1 MNVAQRFGSLSAGCS
16 WRGQRE
22 RGSSP
27 GMESNRESSTRARGW
42 RAGKPPLD
50 GHGGRAGPTPHAAIT
65 HSQRSNGQLKI
76 NTAYLL
82 FLDGTSRT
90 LTQRREDS
98 WQRPNDKLSDPGKG
112 VLTLVYSVT
121 VDPNHLGELKFQLPK
136 ATEE

>member
-1 MNVAQRFGSLSAGCS
+1 MNAAQRFGSLSAGCS
-16 WRGQRE
+16 RRGQRE

-27 GMESNRESSTRARGW
+27 GTESNGESPAGAHGR

-50 GHGGRAGPTPHAAIT
+50 GHGGRAGPAPHAAIA

-76 NTAYLL
+76 NTAYFL
-82 FLDGTSRT
+82 FPDGTSRT
-90 LTQRREDS
+90 LSPETGGQLATPKRQTERSGE
-98 WQRPNDKLSDPGKG
+98 G
-112 VLTLVYSVT
+112 VLTLIYSMT